1 MYRSVNSLTMSNAGH
16 KCGYV
21 ALHVCLECVHVSL
34 ELGSRRDVDAVMD
47 LEINEAITLEC
58 MELVPDLARVAES
71 ADAEFRGDMGV
82 PSQFDVQ
89 AMVRASEAEGLG
101 SEVWRT
107 LVEVRGGV
115 EGRMELPECSEFGP
129 VGGNSHE
136 FNPPPSVCP
145 L

>member
-71 ADAEFRGDMGV
+71 AD
-82 PSQFDVQ
+82 
-89 AMVRASEAEGLG
+89 SE
-101 SEVWRT
+101 S
-107 LVEVRGGV
+107 
-115 EGRMELPECSEFGP
+115 
-129 VGGNSHE
+129 
-136 FNPPPSVCP
+136 
-145 L
+145 